1 MQTMVSLSPTQTQL
15 SLEEFL
21 SQPETKPY
29 AEYLNG
35 RIEQKPMPQG
45 EHSILQVRLGA
56 KINEIGLPQKLAHAF
71 TELRCNFNDRSLVP
85 DLSIFTWPRL
95 PLTKTG
101 KIANRI
107 NTYPD
112 WIIEILS
119 PEQSPN
125 KIIEK
130 ITFCLRAGTQ
140 LAWLI
145 DPQDESVLI
154 FQQNQFPELKSG
166 LDLIPALEVLS
177 ELQLTVEDLFSWL
190 HLC

>member
-1 MQTMVSLSPTQTQL
+1 MLTLSSVQAPLT
-15 SLEEFL
+15 LEAFL
-21 SQPETKPY
+21 SQPENKPY
-29 AEYLNG
+29 AEYING
-35 RIEQKPMPQG
+35 RIEQKLMPQG
-45 EHSILQVRLGA
+45 EHSILQIRLGA
-56 KINEIGLPQKLAHAF
+56 KINEVGLPTKLAHAF

-85 DLSIFTWPRL
+85 DLSIFSWHRL
-95 PLTKTG
+95 PLTETG

-130 ITFCLRAGTQ
+130 IIFCLRAGSQ

-154 FQQNQFPELKSG
+154 FEKNQFPELKSG
-166 LDLIPALEVLS
+166 QDILPTLKDLSA
-177 ELQLTVEDLFSWL
+177 LQLTVEDLFSWL
-190 HLC
+190 HLS